1 MQIHTWLMWDRGSCW
16 IGNRNTSRCTRWAI
30 IEGSGRVWNKGGTE
44 AGLGWLVAVSRGRAT
59 RWRELRDDGGP
70 RGGCPGDARDICQRD
85 ERWVDRTSTAY
96 HGGSYVYPAETTD
109 ARADLSLSGQAIL
122 NRIRLRRL
130 IKGPTSLVDVSLSLS
145 LSLSLSVCP
154 SFCLSLYVL
163 WFTSGG
169 GRLPRSQSKGNP
181 ERSHDNVGSR
191 SPRLIP
197 APDGNVLSSPRS
209 RGCIFYRLPDVTL
222 MDPRRYAIV
231 ARSTIA
237 RRESVWESCV
247 NFSEE
252 KLLFFFRN
260 LWKSR
265 KSFAK
270 VIWNL
275 ALVNFLEQQ
284 FSTVIRIDEYIRRFL
299 AAVISWINNVT
310 SRTLINRLGRRVC
323 VCKLGR
329 VRRRDAGQYY
339 YEDKRTDA
347 IYHQGLPASAPWHPA
362 LGEYSSGWERR
373 SIVNFCE
380 LRSAA
385 GGTCQTDDFIFR
397 TS

>member
-1 MQIHTWLMWDRGSCW
+1 MYSLGNNWRIWTRVEQGWNRSGIRLAGCRVTGKSDSVARVKGWRRASRRMPRG
-16 IGNRNTSRCTRWAI
+16 CTRHLSTRRAVSGPDLHGVPRWI
-30 IEGSGRVWNKGGTE
+30 VRVSRRDHGRQSWPFSLGSGNIKPHTSS
-44 AGLGWLVAVSRGRAT
+44 AS
-59 RWRELRDDGGP
+59 D
-70 RGGCPGDARDICQRD
+70 QR
-85 ERWVDRTSTAY
+85 T
-96 HGGSYVYPAETTD
+96 
-109 ARADLSLSGQAIL
+109 DLS
-122 NRIRLRRL
+122 RRRVPL
-130 IKGPTSLVDVSLSLS
+130 PLSLS
-145 LSLSLSVCP
+145 LSLCP

-252 KLLFFFRN
+252 KLLFFS
-260 LWKSR
+260 KSLKISKKLR
-265 KSFAK
+265 ESDLK

-284 FSTVIRIDEYIRRFL
+284 FSTVIRIDEYIRRSL